1 MTKMGRPTKRTP
13 EIEREILSRLAEG
26 ESLREIC
33 RDEHMPMRSN
43 VSLWVRE
50 DRDFQDQ
57 VARAREDGTWH
68 LIDEAREIAD
78 TPKEAIKTQTK
89 ETEDGIET
97 TTVIMD
103 ATDRDKLRIEQRWR
117 EAEALAPKVY
127 GKRQTLTHEGSI
139 DVNLTDDSDALM
151 AEIVELLMSGRVKLP
166 NGLQVIELDDEEEP
180 AEDDY
185 SDIA

>member
-1 MTKMGRPTKRTP
+1 MGRPTKRTP
-13 EIEREILSRLAEG
+13 EIEREILERISEG

-33 RDEHMPMRSN
+33 RDDNMPMRSS

-50 DRDFQDQ
+50 DRDFSDK
-57 VARAREDGTWH
+57 VARAREDGSWH
-68 LIDEAREIAD
+68 LIEEAREIAD
-78 TPKEAIKTQTK
+78 TPKEAVKVQTK
-89 ETEDGIET
+89 ETDDGTET
-97 TTVIMD
+97 TTTITD
-103 ATDRDKLRIEQRWR
+103 ATDRDKLRIDQRWR
-117 EAEALAPKVY
+117 EAEAHAPKVY

-139 DVNLTDDSDALM
+139 GVNLTDDSDALM

-166 NGLQVIELDDEEEP
+166 NGLQVIELDDEEP